1 MKKRLAAVVLAA
13 CIASCGLWACASQSG
28 GAESAG
34 DGAAQDQ
41 EAKASEQDDLEAQA
55 DAIKLLQGKEKV
67 VAAQEFYAPKVTT
80 TKDGTEVQLIP
91 NDPYLWNTAIL
102 DGENRGCTAAK
113 CHTSILDATQLL
125 PMSHPELWNP
135 YGIDPTIKFC
145 YMCHSKALFMQDS
158 MHALHMNSEEFV
170 EAGGNCD
177 SCHYINPSTGAY
189 EMWDLVKYDTA
200 YMGITSVS
208 EPVGEFSFTQD
219 SITPTDQVFYYWENA
234 DHQGVTPDNDTSEEA
249 YANWEI
255 SVGGL
260 MQNPFTFK
268 LSDFEDQMVERVYK
282 MDCQTNPP
290 GGAYIANV
298 NVKGIP
304 LSAIMEKAGVD
315 SSANALHSI
324 ADDGWDVYPVPMEY
338 VQQYQDDILLVTEI
352 NGEKLGM
359 LQGYPVQLWTPTL
372 GGCHYTKRV
381 VELDF
386 TADPTEPKY
395 YKGFTNP
402 KTGEMFNKPNTSIFN
417 YTNGTFFPAGQA
429 IEFEGFAD
437 AYEVPITAVE
447 ISLDKGKTWTR
458 YEVGET
464 DPLRW
469 VNWKF
474 SFTPENPGS
483 YLLKVRAIA
492 ADGSVST
499 DPSQL
504 FFNVK

>member
-1 MKKRLAAVVLAA
+1 
-13 CIASCGLWACASQSG
+13 
-28 GAESAG
+28 
-34 DGAAQDQ
+34 
-41 EAKASEQDDLEAQA
+41 
-55 DAIKLLQGKEKV
+55 
-67 VAAQEFYAPKVTT
+67 
-80 TKDGTEVQLIP
+80 
-91 NDPYLWNTAIL
+91 
-102 DGENRGCTAAK
+102 
-113 CHTSILDATQLL
+113 
-125 PMSHPELWNP
+125 
-135 YGIDPTIKFC
+135 
-145 YMCHSKALFMQDS
+145 
-158 MHALHMNSEEFV
+158 
-170 EAGGNCD
+170 
-177 SCHYINPSTGAY
+177 
-189 EMWDLVKYDTA
+189 
-200 YMGITSVS
+200 
-208 EPVGEFSFTQD
+208 
-219 SITPTDQVFYYWENA
+219 
-234 DHQGVTPDNDTSEEA
+234 
-249 YANWEI
+249 
-255 SVGGL
+255 
-260 MQNPFTFK
+260 
-268 LSDFEDQMVERVYK
+268 
-282 MDCQTNPP
+282 
-290 GGAYIANV
+290 
-298 NVKGIP
+298 
-304 LSAIMEKAGVD
+304 
-315 SSANALHSI
+315 
-324 ADDGWDVYPVPMEY
+324 
-338 VQQYQDDILLVTEI
+338 
-352 NGEKLGM
+352 M